1 MEGLILVLILIL
13 FVLVLGLF
21 VGALAADKQ
30 RKKDATIFTRVQNK
44 HPKLNAASHYWFLK
58 KGTVKALFT
67 DKEINDAIERAGS
80 NVEDYEHLI

>member
-1 MEGLILVLILIL
+1 MEGLIIVFIVIIFSLVLALLITSISE
-13 FVLVLGLF
+13 
-21 VGALAADKQ
+21 DKE
-30 RKKDATIFTRVQNK
+30 RKKNATIFTRVQNK